1 MIGLDVRFLVAEYAR
16 SKDKAY
22 LHHRMSSIEE
32 IMAKREEEFKEATE
46 GPKEVKEETTQEET
60 AQEATEQETSE
71 ESSEEETVEE
81 ARIPE
86 PMVEPAT
93 VEKRSV
99 WGALFPTTCSRRSFG
114 FFSRVATFFGF

>member
-1 MIGLDVRFLVAEYAR
+1 MVIGLDVRFLAAEYAR
-16 SKDKAY
+16 SKDNLH

-32 IMAKREEEFKEATE
+32 IMAKREEEFKDATE
-46 GPKEVKEETTQEET
+46 GPKEEVKEEV
-60 AQEATEQETSE
+60 AQETVQETTQETSE

-81 ARIPE
+81 TRLPE
-86 PMVEPAT
+86 PIVEPAT

-99 WGALFPTTCSRRSFG
+99 WGALFPPTCSRRSFG